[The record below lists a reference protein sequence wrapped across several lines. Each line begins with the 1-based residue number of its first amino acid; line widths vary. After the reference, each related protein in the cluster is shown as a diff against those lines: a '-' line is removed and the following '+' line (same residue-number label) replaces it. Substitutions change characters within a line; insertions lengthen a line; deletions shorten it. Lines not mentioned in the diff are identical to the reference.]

1 MPIFRFARRT
11 ILLPFALWTQISGAQ
26 IAAAAV
32 GLQPPSADQTQY
44 GVSMGTVTVMDEQLY
59 RISLRPDIPLG
70 KMGVAFDIELF
81 IDENGDFSD
90 RGWEFGGS
98 TEVLDS
104 ILRKIY
110 YVRYGRP
117 DDDVFVRV
125 GALDHVTLGYGLIVD
140 GYRNTLHYPGVKKTG
155 FEFGFRN
162 VTSAGLSIEGLV
174 NNLQDLSRGGA
185 LVGVRVSGKASG
197 KLDVGLT
204 YVVDMDQYGGL
215 FDRDDDGFPDDVDAF
230 PENAGR
236 ALDND
241 ADGVADEED
250 SDDDNDGRID
260 VDAGSGLPTD
270 VVDTLVEIEATH
282 GEEVFAVDRSVSRK
296 SPFNKDLVGRDLFSI
311 VGLDAGYPLVESGGT
326 KLILYGQ
333 VALMLDDEDELSP
346 AAADSQGVTRGNRKA
361 TGFGVMAPGLWLEAG
376 PFEGRMEYRYF
387 QDDFDAGYFDNLY
400 ELDRARLD
408 VGSGKA
414 TPKDAELRRG
424 ESVHGLFGRIGT
436 DLYGL
441 VEAFAD
447 YQHLVGSD
455 NPKRQTHAAV
465 SLSRK
470 LLDTIP
476 RLTVAEAYYQKNNI
490 GSRLDEKGTRGSEDG
505 FFESTEDTFY
515 GHRVGFEMANG
526 VSLVWDTRYLF
537 KREADGQLERSKV
550 MSVETVFSF

>member
-1 MPIFRFARRT
+1 MLICRSL
-11 ILLPFALWTQISGAQ
+11 IVLINLSTQLVWPQAI
-26 IAAAAV
+26 AAV
-32 GLQPPSADQTQY
+32 GLQPPSAEQTQY

-70 KMGVAFDIELF
+70 KMGVAFDLELF

-90 RGWEFGGS
+90 RGWAFGGS
-98 TEVLDS
+98 TEVLDT

-117 DDDVFVRV
+117 DDDAYVRV
-125 GALDHVTLGYGLIVD
+125 GALDRVTLGYGLIVD

-155 FEFGFRN
+155 LEFGFRN
-162 VTSAGLSIEGLV
+162 VTSAGLSIEGMV
-174 NNLQDLSRGGA
+174 NNLQDLSTGGG
-185 LVGVRVSGKASG
+185 LVGFRVSAKTAG

-215 FDRDDDGFPDDVDAF
+215 LDRDDDGFPDDVDAF
-230 PENAGR
+230 PENGDR

-241 ADGVADEED
+241 RDGVADEAD
-250 SDDDNDGRID
+250 ADDDNDGRID
-260 VDAGSGLPTD
+260 VDAGSGLPED
-270 VVDTLVEIEATH
+270 VINTLEELEASH
-282 GEEVFAVDRSVSRK
+282 GEEVFAVDRSVSRR
-296 SPFNKDLVGRDLFSI
+296 SPFNKDLVGRDMFSI
-311 VGLDAGYPLVESGGT
+311 VGLDVGYPLVESGDT

-333 VALMLDDEDELSP
+333 LALMLDDEDELSA

-361 TGFGVMAPGLWLEAG
+361 EGFGIMAPGLWLSAG
-376 PFEGRMEYRYF
+376 PFEGRAEYRYF

-408 VGSGKA
+408 VATGKA

-441 VEAFAD
+441 VEAYAD

-455 NPKRQTHAAV
+455 DPKRQSHAAI

-476 RLTVAEAYYQKNNI
+476 RLTIAEAYYQKNNI
-490 GSRLDEKGTRGSEDG
+490 GSRLDEDGTPGSEDDL
-505 FFESTEDTFY
+505 FESTEDTFY

-537 KREADGQLERSKV
+537 EREADGKLKRGKV
-550 MSVETVFSF
+550 MSIETVFSF